1 MLRAGSC
8 GSAACTCAHLCLFL
22 YLLSIPGA
30 AAGAQLQAQ
39 AAKLLAWHST
49 GSLAEPGIELQ
60 SAVFQALAFSHRP
73 IPPLHSLTSWQTAAS
88 CVQGQLL
95 LQRCLTSILQMFEVP
110 FPPCL
115 CELQQSASGISPM
128 QRGGGKTVALTVFFP

>member
-1 MLRAGSC
+1 MSLC
-8 GSAACTCAHLCLFL
+8 PEQAAVAVLPVPVPTCT
-22 YLLSIPGA
+22 LSIPGA
-30 AAGAQLQAQ
+30 AAGARLQAQ
-39 AAKLLAWHST
+39 AAKLLAWHNT

-115 CELQQSASGISPM
+115 CEL
-128 QRGGGKTVALTVFFP
+128 